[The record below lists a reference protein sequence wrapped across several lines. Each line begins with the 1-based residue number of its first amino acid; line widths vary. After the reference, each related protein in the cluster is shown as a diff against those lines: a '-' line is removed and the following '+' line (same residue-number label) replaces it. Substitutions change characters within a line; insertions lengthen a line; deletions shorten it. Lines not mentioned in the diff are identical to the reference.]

1 MQLAHFSHAGRRRE
15 NQDSVRVEV
24 LDGGR
29 VLAAVADGMGGHQGG
44 AYASRRALE
53 VLTERVATGDSLSR
67 AVAAANEALNRDARH
82 PDLAGMGTTVV
93 GVMAEG
99 AEYLVFNVGDSR
111 CYRVS
116 ATGCEQLSRDHS
128 FVADAMRDGTM
139 TRDDAE
145 ATPWKNALT
154 RSLGG
159 GPGVEVDLF
168 GPFVAE
174 QPQVLVLCSDGVYKS
189 LPDETL
195 EAIVRGTPDA
205 TTAARVLVDEAF
217 RRGSDDNLSAV
228 VMEFGIMPRSAPGI
242 TLPPSID
249 AQIAAEV
256 RTPST
261 SIVPSP
267 DMQWYSRAGETTAP
281 APSGVIAPASVVALH
296 GRDESSAR
304 MPRARRRSG
313 AGLALSITGVVLL
326 AAVGYLAS
334 RDVARDGEAVAG
346 ARSAEEGGVAL
357 ASPPAETS
365 ERRVAD
371 PPPDVQDTAAR
382 MESIP
387 PSLATAGGDE
397 TARTLAGRAGAR
409 KGDAD
414 RAKTTAVA
422 SADAGAHDARPR
434 LTPEAPTQ
442 SVPSVAVRQGDRPS
456 PEAAGPQGA
465 KGQQGTQPNEG
476 ASDRGDT
483 TRSTN
488 VRPAVAASRE
498 DAPSSA
504 GSGPDER
511 KKYHLQEKKA
521 WETLGSKPDG
531 SYGRERNR
539 IKEECD
545 KANDLAKKRVW
556 RVSIS
561 IRNKYDCSFPDRP

>member
-53 VLTERVATGDSLSR
+53 VVTERVAAGDSLSR

-159 GPGVEVDLF
+159 EPGVEVDLF

-228 VMEFGIMPRSAPGI
+228 VLEFGIMPRSAPGMA
-242 TLPPSID
+242 LPPSID

-267 DMQWYSRAGETTAP
+267 DMQGYSRAGGITAP
-281 APSGVIAPASVVALH
+281 ARLGVVTPAPVGRAQRENEPSTHI
-296 GRDESSAR
+296 
-304 MPRARRRSG
+304 PRAPRRSG
-313 AGLALSITGVVLL
+313 SGLALSVTGALLL

-334 RDVARDGEAVAG
+334 RDALGDDQMVATA
-346 ARSAEEGGVAL
+346 SAEKDSVVL
-357 ASPPAETS
+357 APPPAEAS
-365 ERRVAD
+365 VRRVA
-371 PPPDVQDTAAR
+371 PLRAQDAAVR
-382 MESIP
+382 TESIL
-387 PSLATAGGDE
+387 PSLARSGGDE
-397 TARTLAGRAGAR
+397 TARTVATRVGVG

-414 RAKTTAVA
+414 QAKLKAIA
-422 SADAGAHDARPR
+422 SADSGAHEARP
-434 LTPEAPTQ
+434 
-442 SVPSVAVRQGDRPS
+442 SVPPAAPRQSDPSDDVRFGDRPI
-456 PEAAGPQGA
+456 PEAAGPQGV
-465 KGQQGTQPNEG
+465 KGQQGTQPIG
-476 ASDRGDT
+476 DARAPGDT
-483 TRSTN
+483 TRRVSA
-488 VRPAVAASRE
+488 RPSGDASSG
-498 DAPSSA
+498 DAPSATGTVPAERYKFHVQDAQAWKSH
-504 GSGPDER
+504 GGKLDKSYERER
-511 KKYHLQEKKA
+511 KQIEKA
-521 WETLGSKPDG
+521 CEEANAASKRRFFG
-531 SYGRERNR
+531 VR
-539 IKEECD
+539 IP
-545 KANDLAKKRVW
+545 LTG
-556 RVSIS
+556 
-561 IRNKYDCSFPDRP
+561 KYDCIFPNRSK